1 MFKQPINK
9 EGGFGLTL
17 FAVFLSALSLVGL
30 LGVYAAVKSGSES
43 IPASVNANQARVGA
57 IAGTEAIADYLTS
70 QYCGQ
75 NSVSSCPTPANV
87 TAADTSIAA
96 VNAATSV
103 PQQTVQ
109 VFAQAPVPPAL
120 GGVTVPVVV
129 AATMSPLTLNPINNP
144 QTTIISQGS
153 IGGALQ
159 VMKGTVSL
167 YSNPTMPPQYAY
179 NLYITGAATINGSFN
194 QTGKTIK
201 LGTNDS
207 QSSGQLKVNG
217 STTNLAITY
226 SLPTQAIPAVIPQN
240 LQQYSTLTLTTDSSG
255 NPEVVIP
262 PDGSAIAKT
271 FGISQPGTYT
281 TTSGSNPDSV
291 SLSTVETDFGLSF
304 TAGVTGKSNPYWSIS
319 NPPNSTYNDTT
330 NGSVY
335 GFIYATTDLSLTGN
349 GYMTVVSTGSIDVQ
363 AGTVIYPFAYYS
375 SGSSAICAPDA
386 GVCSGNPLTPLAK
399 LQGLALVSGS
409 DSYTGYGIIF
419 EPGSEVINGSI
430 GSNGEIYVHGGGD
443 TNHTINGMIVANG
456 GLAGQGNGQSLLSQG
471 QFTTGSLS
479 KAAQQSSFGG
489 SVQYFS
495 LRRMK
500 WCSTLVCR

>member
-9 EGGFGLTL
+9 EAGFGLTL

-30 LGVYAAVKSGSES
+30 FGVYAAVKSGSES

-75 NSVSSCPTPANV
+75 NDVSSCPTPADV
-87 TAADTSIAA
+87 TAADSSVEA
-96 VNAATSV
+96 VNATTNV

-109 VFAQAPVPPAL
+109 VYAQSPVP
-120 GGVTVPVVV
+120 GGVTVPVVI
-129 AATMSPLTLNPINNP
+129 AATMSPLTLNPIYNP

-153 IGGALQ
+153 VGGVLQ

-167 YSNPTMPPQYAY
+167 YSNPTMPPQYAD
-179 NLYITGAATINGSFN
+179 NLYITGSATINGSFN
-194 QTGKTIK
+194 QTSSSIK
-201 LGTNDS
+201 IGTNDS
-207 QSSGQLKVNG
+207 QSGHQLKING
-217 STTNLAITY
+217 STTNLTVTY
-226 SLPTQAIPAVIPQN
+226 SLPNQAIPAVIPQN

-262 PDGSAIAKT
+262 PDGLAIAKS
-271 FGISQPGTYT
+271 FGISQAGTYT
-281 TTSGSNPDSV
+281 NNTTGSNPGGV
-291 SLSTVETDFGLSF
+291 LLSTVESDFGLSF
-304 TAGVTGKSNPYWSIS
+304 TAGVTGKSNPYWSIN
-319 NPPNSTYNDTT
+319 NPTNPTYNDTT

-335 GFIYATTDLSLTGN
+335 GFVYATTDVSLIGK
-349 GYMTVVSTGSIDVQ
+349 GYMTVVSTGSIDVNT
-363 AGTVIYPFAYYS
+363 GTDIYPFAYYS

-386 GVCSGNPLTPLAK
+386 GVCYGNPLTPLAK

-430 GSNGEIYVHGGGD
+430 GSNGEIYVHGGGH

-500 WCSTLVCR
+500 WCSTLVCQ

>member
-30 LGVYAAVKSGSES
+30 FGVYAAVKSGSES

-75 NSVSSCPTPANV
+75 NDVSSCPTPADV
-87 TAADTSIAA
+87 TAAVNSVAA
-96 VNAATSV
+96 VNATTNV

-109 VFAQAPVPPAL
+109 VYAQSPVP
-120 GGVTVPVVV
+120 GGVTVPVVI

-153 IGGALQ
+153 VGGALQ

-179 NLYITGAATINGSFN
+179 NLYITGSATINGSFN

-207 QSSGQLKVNG
+207 QSGGQLKVNG

-226 SLPTQAIPAVIPQN
+226 SLPTQAIPAIIPQN

-262 PDGSAIAKT
+262 QDGLAIANS
-271 FGISQPGTYT
+271 FGISQAGTYT
-281 TTSGSNPDSV
+281 INTDSNPGGV
-291 SLSTVETDFGLSF
+291 SLSTVESDFGLTF
-304 TAGVTGKSNPYWSIS
+304 TPGVTGTSNPYWSID
-319 NPPNSTYNDTT
+319 NPTNPTYNDST

-335 GFIYATTDLSLTGN
+335 GFVYATTDVSLIGN
-349 GYMTVVSTGSIDVQ
+349 GYMTVVSTGSIDVNPV
-363 AGTVIYPFAYYS
+363 TDIYPFAYYS
-375 SGSSAICAPDA
+375 SGSSAICTPDA
-386 GVCSGNPLTPLAK
+386 GVCYGNPLTPLAK

-409 DSYTGYGIIF
+409 DSYTGYGITF
-419 EPGSEVINGSI
+419 EPGSEIINGSI
-430 GSNGEIYVHGGGD
+430 GSNGEIYVHGGGGSN
-443 TNHTINGMIVANG
+443 TTINGMIVANG
-456 GLAGQGNGQSLLSQG
+456 GLTTGQDSLLSQG
-471 QFTTGSLS
+471 QFTTSSLN

-495 LRRMK
+495 MRRMK
-500 WCSTLVCR
+500 WCSTLNCT